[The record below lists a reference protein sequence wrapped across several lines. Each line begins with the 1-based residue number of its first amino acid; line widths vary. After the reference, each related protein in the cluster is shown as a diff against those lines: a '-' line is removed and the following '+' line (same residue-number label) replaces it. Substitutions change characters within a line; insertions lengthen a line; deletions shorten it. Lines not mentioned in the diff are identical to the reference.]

1 MLTTSHVWGPCAIQ
15 HRESDGSRQADRL
28 FGLIV
33 ERAGRFK
40 FVTYANR
47 L

>member
-1 MLTTSHVWGPCAIQ
+1 MGWALHGPRG
-15 HRESDGSRQADRL
+15 REGGRLAEERL

-40 FVTYANR
+40 FVDYGNG